1 MMIMTDFVRMLT
13 RKNSLRKQCQDLSTE
28 ELSKIIA
35 DLGDIL
41 EEHQAQELAR
51 TEAEKIKA
59 LKIEQIRQAMLDS
72 GIDYADLKEIIPN
85 VVKKKVL
92 AKYRVVVDGNTHE
105 WAGRGRTPVVF
116 QQYFQRFC
124 FLFLQSRTGT
134 I

>member
-92 AKYRVVVDGNTHE
+92 AKYRVAGDGNTHE
-105 WAGRGRTPVVF
+105 WSGRGRTPVVF
-116 QQYFQRFC
+116 QQYFDANNATKESC
-124 FLFLQSRTGT
+124 L
-134 I
+134 IK

>member
-105 WAGRGRTPVVF
+105 WSGRGRTPVVF
-116 QQYFQRFC
+116 QQYFDANNATKESC
-124 FLFLQSRTGT
+124 L
-134 I
+134 IK